1 MTKYYITGLADTLT
15 EEVRE
20 TRRSP
25 GYGHPVHQE
34 VASGTGPCRAC
45 LEEFRVGEEERILFT
60 YRPSTDNGNLGAPGP
75 VFIHAQRCRQY
86 RASSFPPGLR
96 SLPLVI
102 EGIAKDNRVP
112 ESRRVTGAEIDAAL
126 TDLLGNP
133 EIEYL
138 HVRHGVAGCHIAR
151 VSRGVRQS

>member
-1 MTKYYITGLADTLT
+1 VTGYYITGLADTLT
-15 EEVRE
+15 AEVRE

-25 GYGHPVHQE
+25 EYGHPVHQE
-34 VASGTGPCRAC
+34 VAAGTGPCRAC
-45 LEEFRVGEEERILFT
+45 LEQFRVGEEERILFT
-60 YRPSTDNGNLGAPGP
+60 YRPPTGNGNLGAPGP
-75 VFIHAQRCRQY
+75 VFIHADRCQQY

-102 EGIAKDNRVP
+102 EGIAKDDRVP
-112 ESRRVTGAEIDAAL
+112 ESRRATGDEIDAAL
-126 TDLLGNP
+126 TDLLDNP

-151 VSRGVRQS
+151 VHRGALS